1 MSFKALQLN
10 DKILEAISYMG
21 FENPTKI
28 QEMAIPLIMNG
39 KDLLACAQT
48 GTGKTAA
55 FILPVLDKLAQ
66 DPSEKIRA
74 LVIAPTRELAL
85 QIDQQIQAFAYFLGI
100 NSLAVY
106 GGGDGDNWEQQKK
119 ALTRGADIIV
129 ATPGKL
135 LSHMNL
141 GYVDFRGLKYLILDE
156 ADRML
161 DMGFSE
167 DIEKIIKKLPGQRQT
182 LLFSATMPSKIKKL
196 AKEIL
201 NDEEEIALALSK
213 PAEGILQGAY
223 FVYPEQ
229 RIPLITHLI
238 KEKPNYKSIIIFS
251 STKKEVIDI
260 TRALKQNGFAVAAIS
275 SDLDQKEREDVLRD
289 FKARQIRILVATDV
303 LSRGIDIKEIDLVI
317 NFHVPGDAEDYVHR
331 VGRTARAET
340 TGVALTMI
348 TPPERGK
355 FQQIEKLIGKE
366 VAKLTLPP
374 EIGSAPDGSERSS
387 GSLRGGRNHSGKKP
401 SSKSSYGRSGGRRK
415 DESGS
420 DRRKK
425 GPKSSDRT

>member
-10 DKILEAISYMG
+10 EKILEAISYMG

-167 DIEKIIKKLPGQRQT
+167 DIEKIIKKLPSQRQT

-201 NDEEEIALALSK
+201 KNEEEIALALSK

-229 RIPLITHLI
+229 RIPLITQLI

-366 VAKLTLPP
+366 VAKLALPP

-387 GSLRGGRNHSGKKP
+387 GNFRGGRSNSGKKP
-401 SSKSSYGRSGGRRK
+401 TSKSYGRSGGRRK
-415 DESGS
+415 GETDN
-420 DRRKK
+420 RRKK
-425 GPKSSDRT
+425 GPKSSDRP